1 MAEKKAKPQEPAGYC
16 TTAVLANLFDITAQ
30 WVGELTKN
38 GILRKHDTEVG
49 PRYNVVE
56 ATRAYV
62 KYLREK
68 AAGRGDKDDD
78 VVEKETQKLA
88 AEVRI
93 KEAKAKYAELELQ
106 ELQGQMHRS
115 EDVEAMTA
123 DLIYTIRGSLLALPG
138 RLAVYVTAV
147 RTPAEAAE
155 VIRKEIA
162 LLMQELSQYQYD
174 PKKYEERVRKR
185 LDWDTDIGM
194 GGGEDD

>member
-38 GILRKHDTEVG
+38 GILRKHDTEAG

-93 KEAKAKYAELELQ
+93 KEAKAEYTELELQ

-115 EDVEAMTA
+115 EDVEAMTSN
-123 DLIYTIRGSLLALPG
+123 LIYTIRGSLLALPG
-138 RLAVYVTAV
+138 RLAVDVTAV

>member
-1 MAEKKAKPQEPAGYC
+1 M
-16 TTAVLANLFDITAQ
+16 
-30 WVGELTKN
+30 GELTKN

-138 RLAVYVTAV
+138 RLAVDVTAV

>member
-30 WVGELTKN
+30 WVGELTKT

-138 RLAVYVTAV
+138 RLAVDVTAV

>member
-30 WVGELTKN
+30 WVVELTKN

-138 RLAVYVTAV
+138 RLAVDVTAV

>member
-138 RLAVYVTAV
+138 RLAVDVTAV

>member
-138 RLAVYVTAV
+138 RLAVDVTTV

>member
-1 MAEKKAKPQEPAGYC
+1 
-16 TTAVLANLFDITAQ
+16 
-30 WVGELTKN
+30 
-38 GILRKHDTEVG
+38 
-49 PRYNVVE
+49 
-56 ATRAYV
+56 
-62 KYLREK
+62 
-68 AAGRGDKDDD
+68 
-78 VVEKETQKLA
+78 
-88 AEVRI
+88 
-93 KEAKAKYAELELQ
+93 
-106 ELQGQMHRS
+106 MHRS

-138 RLAVYVTAV
+138 RLAVDVTAV